1 MWLIKSF
8 VNRSATLCEAV
19 AKISMSTRIER
30 LLQSPLK
37 SRGLP
42 LHLWPTDISQ
52 DSKPKTHPCSPEPW
66 LLPGCSS
73 VYDSLVRFPST
84 SCSKTPQLSSHN
96 GEKTFAAPKPH
107 RSSILERC
115 ILKMSTASV
124 AVGTE
129 DVDGI
134 KRSPSGR
141 QWCSHTA
148 DPSQFETN
156 EAVLKRRQKQIQ
168 YGKNTCGYQNYVHE
182 VPKRLRIHGIHP
194 STPNKYRKYSRR
206 SWDMQVRL
214 WRRALHSWDPPS
226 ASQKESEGQDPVDQL
241 QDLLEKMNMEL
252 CEFGEKEVTK
262 WEMGP
267 DSSASIISQPTDFST
282 DGLWLSSNASQ
293 VGVSCHQNQPS
304 QLGLGY
310 TFRSHLTAQ
319 ENILGWLRF
328 LFETDHNLNQAT
340 LLHEEPFWRFK

>member
-134 KRSPSGR
+134 KR
-141 QWCSHTA
+141 
-148 DPSQFETN
+148 
-156 EAVLKRRQKQIQ
+156 
-168 YGKNTCGYQNYVHE
+168 
-182 VPKRLRIHGIHP
+182 RLRIHGIHP

>member
-1 MWLIKSF
+1 
-8 VNRSATLCEAV
+8 
-19 AKISMSTRIER
+19 MSTRIER
-30 LLQSPLK
+30 LRHSPLE

-52 DSKPKTHPCSPEPW
+52 DLKPKTHPCSPEPW

-73 VYDSLVRFPST
+73 VYDSIV
-84 SCSKTPQLSSHN
+84 SCSKNPQLSSHN
-96 GEKTFAAPKPH
+96 GETFAALKHH
-107 RSSILERC
+107 RCSILERC
-115 ILKMSTASV
+115 ILKMSTASI

-129 DVDGI
+129 AVDGI

-141 QWCSHTA
+141 QWCSHIA
-148 DPSQFETN
+148 DPSQSETN

-182 VPKRLRIHGIHP
+182 IPKRLRIPGIQP
-194 STPNKYRKYSRR
+194 STPNKYGKYSRR

-226 ASQKESEGQDPVDQL
+226 ASQKDSEGQDPVDQL
-241 QDLLEKMNMEL
+241 QDLLEKMNVEL

-262 WEMGP
+262 SELGP
-267 DSSASIISQPTDFST
+267 DSSASMISQYSDFST
-282 DGLWLSSNASQ
+282 DGLWLSSNACQ
-293 VGVSCHQNQPS
+293 VGVSCHQDQPS
-304 QLGLGY
+304 PLGLGY
-310 TFRSHLTAQ
+310 TFSSHLSAQ
-319 ENILGWLRF
+319 ENVLGWLRF
-328 LFETDHNLNQAT
+328 LLETDHNLNQAP